1 MHMRMGLL
9 LTSFVTLP
17 PSALAAWVPLR
28 PSDVS
33 TDQAATISISRRA
46 TASHRAPKGW
56 RANTDNNLLTN
67 SRGGN

>member
-28 PSDVS
+28 PLTYQRTKQPPYQSH
-33 TDQAATISISRRA
+33 AAQQLLTVRQ
-46 TASHRAPKGW
+46 GW

>member
-17 PSALAAWVPLR
+17 PSALAAWVPLQ

-46 TASHRAPKGW
+46 TASHRAPKG
-56 RANTDNNLLTN
+56 ANTDNNLLTN
-67 SRGGN
+67 SRDGN